1 MPPMPPES
9 AVGQFPP
16 PGSFAT
22 PASAPYATW
31 GTRLGGYVIDIVIF
45 AIVQIV
51 LDAALRP
58 SHVLIVHMTM
68 TNKGTVHHNT
78 FSILAVILTAVLAI
92 VYSTVLC
99 GSPRGQTVGMMA
111 VGVRAVRVDTGEAL
125 GYTKAFGR
133 SLLEQILRPTVVGWL
148 LDGFFPLWDPR
159 RQTLH
164 DKASGT
170 VVIRVR
176 SAG

>member
-1 MPPMPPES
+1 MPPPS
-9 AVGQFPP
+9 AAGQFPP

-22 PASAPYATW
+22 PPSALYATW
-31 GTRLGGYVIDIVIF
+31 GTRLGGYVIDIVLF
-45 AIVQIV
+45 AVVQLI
-51 LDAALRP
+51 LGAALRP
-58 SHVLIVHMTM
+58 SNVLIVHMTM
-68 TNKGTVHHNT
+68 TNRGVVHHNT
-78 FSILAVILTAVLAI
+78 FSILALILTAVLAI
-92 VYSTVLC
+92 AYSTVLC
-99 GSPRGQTVGMMA
+99 GSQRGQTVGMMA
-111 VGVRAVRVDTGEAL
+111 VGVRAVGAETGEAL
-125 GYTKAFGR
+125 GYGKAFGR